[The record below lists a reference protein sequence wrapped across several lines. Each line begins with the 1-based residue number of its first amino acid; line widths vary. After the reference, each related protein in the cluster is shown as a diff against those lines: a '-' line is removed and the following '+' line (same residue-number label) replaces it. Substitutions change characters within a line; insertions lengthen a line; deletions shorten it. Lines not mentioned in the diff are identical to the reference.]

1 MSRIDEKLK
10 SLKADKRKALVIF
23 LTAGD
28 PSLSAS
34 LDLALCAFDAG
45 ADIVEL
51 GAPFSDPLADGPVIQ
66 KSFLRSIG
74 KGTNLKKTLSL
85 AEKIRKI
92 NENPLVIMLGSTL
105 VINHG
110 TGRFMRDCA
119 SSGVDGLIIPD
130 APLEEAGEFTG
141 KAKKAGLNMIMLAA
155 PTSTPS
161 RLRKICSMSR
171 GFVYY
176 INVSGVTGG
185 TPGAS
190 GALATHT
197 NKIVKPI
204 ARLKKLTSLPVLAGF
219 GVKTPAQARALCK
232 TADGVIIGSKAIEII
247 HSEKS
252 KASAVKALAKF
263 VRSVRRKMDR
273 G

>member
-10 SLKADKRKALVIF
+10 SLKAGKRKALVIF

-34 LDLALCAFDAG
+34 CDLALCAFDAG

-66 KSFLRSIG
+66 KSFLRSIA
-74 KGTNLKKTLSL
+74 KGANLKKTLIL
-85 AEKIRKI
+85 AEKIRKTD
-92 NENPLVIMLGSTL
+92 ENPLVIMLASTL

-110 TGRFMRDCA
+110 VGRFMRDCA
-119 SSGVDGLIIPD
+119 SSGIDGLIIPD
-130 APLEEAGEFTG
+130 APLEEAGEFNG
-141 KAKKAGLNMIMLAA
+141 KAKNAGLDMIMLAA

-161 RLRKICSMSR
+161 RLRRICSMSR

-185 TPGAS
+185 AAADRKEG
-190 GALATHT
+190 
-197 NKIVKPI
+197 VKPI
-204 ARLKKLTSLPVLAGF
+204 ARLKKLTSLPILAGF
-219 GVKTPAQARALCK
+219 GVKTPAHARALCK
-232 TADGVIIGSKAIEII
+232 TADGVIIGSRAIEII
-247 HSEKS
+247 HSAKS
-252 KASAVKALAKF
+252 KAAAVKALSKF
-263 VRSVRRKMDR
+263 VRSVRKEMDR
-273 G
+273 K

>member
-1 MSRIDEKLK
+1 MSKIDATLK
-10 SLKADKRKALVIF
+10 SLKAEKRKALTIF
-23 LTAGD
+23 LTAGH
-28 PSLSAS
+28 PSLGAS
-34 LDLALCAFDAG
+34 LDLALAAFDSG

-66 KSFLRSIG
+66 KSFLKSIA
-74 KGTNLKKTLSL
+74 KGCNLTKTFGL
-85 AEKIRKI
+85 ADKIRSK
-92 NENPLVIMLGSTL
+92 NEKPLVIMLASTL

-110 TGRFMRDCA
+110 TDRFMRDSV
-119 SSGVDGLIIPD
+119 SSGIDGLIIPD

-141 KAKKAGLNMIMLAA
+141 KAEKAGLDMIMLAA

-161 RLRKICSMSR
+161 RLRHICAMSR

-185 TPGAS
+185 AAP
-190 GALATHT
+190 TH
-197 NKIVKPI
+197 KDIAKPI
-204 ARLKKLTSLPVLAGF
+204 GRIKKITSLPVLAGF
-219 GVKTPAQARALCK
+219 GVKTPAQARALSK
-232 TADGVIIGSKAIEII
+232 AADGVIIGSRAIEII
-247 HSEKS
+247 EAEKS

-263 VRSVRRKMDR
+263 VRSVRREMDK

>member
-1 MSRIDEKLK
+1 MNRIDQTLK
-10 SLKADKRKALVIF
+10 SLKAEKRKALTIF
-23 LTAGD
+23 LTAGY

-34 LDLALCAFDAG
+34 LDLALCAFDSG

-51 GAPFSDPLADGPVIQ
+51 GSPFSDPLADGPVIQ
-66 KSFLRSIG
+66 KSFLASIA
-74 KGTNLKKTLSL
+74 KGGNLKKTLSL
-85 AEKIRKI
+85 AEKIRTKK
-92 NENPLVIMLGSTL
+92 ENPLVIMLASTL

-110 TGRFMRDCA
+110 TDRFMLDCA
-119 SSGVDGLIIPD
+119 SSGIDGLIIPD

-141 KAKKAGLNMIMLAA
+141 GAGKAGLDMIMLAA

-161 RLRKICSMSR
+161 RLRRICSLSR

-185 TPGAS
+185 AS
-190 GALATHT
+190 ADRKKVA
-197 NKIVKPI
+197 KPI
-204 ARLKKLTSLPVLAGF
+204 GLVKKLTSLPVLAGF
-219 GVKTPAQARALCK
+219 GVKTPEQARALCK

-263 VRSVRRKMDR
+263 VRSVRRKMDKR
-273 G
+273 